1 MIQGEAKKRNGES
14 RYLSNNNNSDDN
26 ENIDDSKNSEE
37 SQRQM
42 EGYVVNER

>member
-26 ENIDDSKNSEE
+26 EPIAKS
-37 SQRQM
+37 
-42 EGYVVNER
+42 NEIML